1 MKKLRFKY
9 ILALTVITFTVLNA
23 AGQTAMPG
31 ELTSSTMQ
39 EQIKYVEEHTRIY
52 DNFRA
57 IREDIYQKINRN
69 YIDTLLAEKGRV
81 TKLESLVSD
90 LNGKTDSLN
99 TLLSTTR
106 VNLVQATSTKNN
118 IRVLGLELNKG
129 TYNAIMWTVV
139 GGLAFLLVLGFLVF
153 KRNLTVLLRT
163 DKDLKELKDEFAAYK
178 QTSRLAREKLEM
190 DNFHAMQKL
199 KEKLKE
205 R

>member
-9 ILALTVITFTVLNA
+9 ILALTVITFTAINA

-31 ELTSSTMQ
+31 ELSSSTMQ

-81 TKLESLVSD
+81 TKLESLLSD

-139 GGLAFLLVLGFLVF
+139 GGLAFLLALGFLVF

>member
-1 MKKLRFKY
+1 
-9 ILALTVITFTVLNA
+9 
-23 AGQTAMPG
+23 
-31 ELTSSTMQ
+31 
-39 EQIKYVEEHTRIY
+39 VEEHTRIY

-69 YIDTLLAEKGRV
+69 VIDTIMAEKNRV
-81 TKLESLVSD
+81 AALKILTSD
-90 LNGKTDSLN
+90 LSGKTDSIYG
-99 TLLSTTR
+99 LLSTAR
-106 VNLVQATSTKNN
+106 IDLVQATTTKNN
-118 IRVLGLELNKG
+118 IRVLGLELNKR

-139 GGLAFLLVLGFLVF
+139 GGLAFLLGLGFLVF

-178 QTSRLAREKLEM
+178 QSSRLAREKLEM

>member
-1 MKKLRFKY
+1 MKKLRFKH
-9 ILALTVITFTVLNA
+9 ILAFTVISFTVINA
-23 AGQTAMPG
+23 AGQTAMPN
-31 ELTSSTMQ
+31 ELTTNPIH

-69 YIDTLLAEKGRV
+69 VIDTIMAEKNRV
-81 TKLESLVSD
+81 AALKILTSD
-90 LNGKTDSLN
+90 LSGKTDSIYG
-99 TLLSTTR
+99 LLSTAR
-106 VNLVQATSTKNN
+106 IDLVQATTTKNN
-118 IRVLGLELNKG
+118 IRVLGLELNKR

-139 GGLAFLLVLGFLVF
+139 GGLAFLLGLGFLVF

-178 QTSRLAREKLEM
+178 QSSRLAREKLEM